1 MDTGTMTEQS
11 KRPILILVG
20 GGRGN
25 WPNFWSV
32 MAYQPKLVYLISPS
46 RDDANTLFAQEFFS
60 RQGIACGEPAP
71 PPINAFDLEGTRRA
85 CAEIVQRHAAD
96 PVLINVTSSPKM
108 MGFGACYAVLD
119 AVGRKDVC
127 VFHRDTANSET
138 HAVAGTL
145 PPPGPYLPTIENYL
159 AAYGRQA
166 RENFDFDRLP
176 CTTDELMGLV
186 RLFGSN
192 LPAFTRLMKYVRYQ
206 KAKQGSGEHGLDPLL
221 CRRGDFSLR
230 LILKTLVQLGFLTDL
245 VLDEANNKARFQVS
259 NGKQI
264 WPFLDG
270 KWMEMYAYDQ
280 ACTFRDNHKQPIF
293 HECKF
298 NLQIPSHEV
307 GVENGVGVENEIDL
321 ACLTPN
327 GLLLYASCKSG
338 SSKDPSR
345 MVLHESKLSDIVD
358 RANLLGGSYCGKMLI
373 TMASGRGSSEAQQAS
388 IDSFKRQA
396 AARQIQVVFA
406 EDFPNLHACFDRAL
420 EEMRRSR

>member
-1 MDTGTMTEQS
+1 MSE
-11 KRPILILVG
+11 RPVLILVG

-32 MAYQPKLVYLISPS
+32 MAYKPKLVYLISPS
-46 RDDANTLFAQEFFS
+46 KDDANRLFAQEFFS
-60 RQGIACGEPAP
+60 KQGIACGEPAP
-71 PPINAFDLEGTRRA
+71 SPVDAFDLQGTRTA
-85 CAEIVQRHAAD
+85 CTEIIRRHAAD

-119 AVGRKDVC
+119 AADRKDVC
-127 VFHRDTANSET
+127 VFHRDTANSKTYE
-138 HAVAGTL
+138 VAGPL

-166 RENFDFDRLP
+166 RENFDFDNLP
-176 CTTDELMGLV
+176 CTTKELADLV
-186 RLFGSN
+186 HLIGRN
-192 LPAFTRLMKYVRYQ
+192 LPAFTRIMKHARYQ
-206 KAKQGSGEHGLDPLL
+206 KSKYAKDARSASGSEPIFCPRWDS
-221 CRRGDFSLR
+221 SLR
-230 LILKTLVQLGFLTDL
+230 LVLTTLAERGFLTDL
-245 VLDEANNKARFQVS
+245 AFNDAAKKADFQISV
-259 NGKQI
+259 GTQV

-270 KWMEMYAYDQ
+270 KWLEMYAYEQ
-280 ACTFRDNHKQPIF
+280 ARTFRDEQMRSVF

-298 NLQIPSHEV
+298 NLQIPNHEV
-307 GVENGVGVENEIDL
+307 DNEIDL

-338 SSKDPSR
+338 SSKDPTKTA
-345 MVLHESKLSDIVD
+345 LHESNLSDVVD

-373 TMASGRGSSEAQQAS
+373 TMAPGKGTSEKQQNS

-396 AARQIQVVFA
+396 KARNIQVVFA
-406 EDFPNLHACFDRAL
+406 EDFPDLHPCFDRAL